1 MIALVGLVVL
11 IAAVVAGVAAVTG
24 NIGQS
29 HLLTTDFNIFNQHY
43 TGSAGEVFAAGIV
56 VGAVGA
62 IGVALLLAG
71 SLTTTRRHWA
81 TRRELRRSRRE
92 VNATRRDLDRAAPGK
107 TRTATS
113 RRAQP
118 QA

>member
-1 MIALVGLVVL
+1 MIALVGLIVL

-62 IGVALLLAG
+62 IGVALLLVG
-71 SLTTTRRHWA
+71 SLTSTRRHWA

-92 VNATRRDLDRAAPGK
+92 VDATRRDLDRTAPGK
-107 TRTATS
+107 TRTATT

>member
-1 MIALVGLVVL
+1 MIALVGLIVL

-29 HLLTTDFNIFNQHY
+29 HLLPTDFTVFNQHY

-62 IGVALLLAG
+62 IGLALLLTG

-81 TRRELRRSRRE
+81 VRRELRRSRRE
-92 VNATRRDLDRAAPGK
+92 VTATRRDLERATPDKPPTG
-107 TRTATS
+107 S
-113 RRAQP
+113 PHGAQP
-118 QA
+118 QP